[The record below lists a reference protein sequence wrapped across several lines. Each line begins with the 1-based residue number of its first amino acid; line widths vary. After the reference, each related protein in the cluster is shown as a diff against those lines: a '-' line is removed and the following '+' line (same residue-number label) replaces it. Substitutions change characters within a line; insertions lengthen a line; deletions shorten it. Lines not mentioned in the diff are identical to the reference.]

1 MFLHMNNVGFV
12 MMWLIYLHATKRDVW
27 AMWNAH
33 RVGTNIV
40 WVLYSVTACSG
51 LSFIGLKDS
60 SHISENRST

>member
-1 MFLHMNNVGFV
+1 MQNVDFL
-12 MMWLIYLHATKRDVW
+12 MMWVIYLHATKRDVW

-51 LSFIGLKDS
+51 LSFINGLKDS
-60 SHISENRST
+60 SHCSENLST